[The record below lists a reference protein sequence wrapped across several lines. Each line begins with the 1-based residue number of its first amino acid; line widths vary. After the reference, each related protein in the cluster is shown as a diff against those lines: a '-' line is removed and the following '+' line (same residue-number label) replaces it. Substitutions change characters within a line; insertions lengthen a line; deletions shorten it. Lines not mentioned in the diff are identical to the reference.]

1 MELGP
6 RKQRFT
12 LALLALHVNQP
23 VPVDRLV
30 DLTWPHAPPRTAR
43 HAIHVRVSQ
52 LRAMFANAGAD
63 AKAEIEPMRINTRGS
78 TYALH
83 GDPMCVDA
91 HRFRALVADAQVA
104 TTDAIRAEKLRR
116 ALALWHG
123 PPLADVAAPADQV
136 CQRLEE
142 ARLAATEEWVDA
154 ELRVGRHNAMIDQ
167 LVELTTEH
175 PLRQRLVAL
184 LMLALYR
191 DGRAPE
197 ALRTYQVARSRLAD
211 DFGLDPHTRLQEL
224 ESAILRGDP
233 SLELRDRTAVR
244 TVHRTSSLVRHE
256 RRAQSRSTQ
265 VTWPWNDTYHPRRA

>member
-23 VPVDRLV
+23 VTVDRLV

-52 LRAMFANAGAD
+52 LRAMFAKAD
-63 AKAEIEPMRINTRGS
+63 DQSDGDAMRINTRGS
-78 TYALH
+78 TYALQ

-91 HRFRALVADAQVA
+91 HRFRALVADARVA
-104 TTDAIRAEKLRR
+104 TTDAVRAEKLRR

-123 PPLADVAAPADQV
+123 PPLADVAAQADQV

-142 ARLAATEEWVDA
+142 ARLAATEESVEA
-154 ELRVGRHNAMIDQ
+154 ELCLGRHSAMIDQ

-191 DGRAPE
+191 NGRAPE

-211 DFGLDPHTRLQEL
+211 EFGLDPHARLQEL
-224 ESAILRGDP
+224 ESAILRADP
-233 SLELRDRTAVR
+233 SLDLRDRTAVR
-244 TVHRTSSLVRHE
+244 AVHRTAAVIRHE
-256 RRAQSRSTQ
+256 RRARSQPTQQ